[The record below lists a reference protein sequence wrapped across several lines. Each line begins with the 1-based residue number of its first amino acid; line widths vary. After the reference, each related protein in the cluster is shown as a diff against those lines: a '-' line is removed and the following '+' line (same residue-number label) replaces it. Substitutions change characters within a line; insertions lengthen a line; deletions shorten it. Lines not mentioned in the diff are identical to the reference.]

1 MTIKVRVSFTD
12 DAGYPETLTSEAT
25 AAVTAAANTPDDQG
39 MTIKVTVSFTDDAG
53 YPETL
58 TSLATATVTAADNTP
73 ATGAPTI
80 TGTAEVGQT
89 LTAATTAIMDADG
102 LISVRYTYQWIRVA
116 TDTPET
122 NISEATA
129 STYTLVAADQGT
141 TIKVRVSF
149 TDDAGNAEALTSE
162 ATTAVA
168 ATDNNFA
175 TGAPTITGTAQV
187 GQTLTAGTT
196 AIMDADGLTSV
207 RYTYQWIRVD
217 DTTETNIS
225 GATASTY
232 TLVAADQGKTI
243 KVTVSFTDNAGYAET
258 LTSAATAAARVVM
271 VAPSTVRAWTSRFG
285 RTVATHVTDAVGER
299 LRQSP
304 GEDSQV
310 TVGGYRLPLGR
321 HAAGA
326 ADPDA
331 TEPETTTD
339 RLASLLTGLVGRVL
353 GLAAPQGGNGTD
365 PRVDEPD
372 PRLGQSQPLQLPTIR
387 LRDVLLGSS
396 FRLAL
401 GDDDAAPGD
410 LRLTA
415 WGRVAGTQFSGRDGA
430 LTLDGNVLTGTV
442 GVDSAWDRWL
452 TGVAVSH
459 SLGGGSF
466 TGDRAGDFDSS
477 TLTSLHPYLRYAFNE
492 RVDVWSVL
500 GYGWGDMTL
509 EPGTGGTL
517 ETDTTL
523 LMGAFGGRGI
533 LLSAPDNA
541 GFQLATRT
549 DAMLTRMTSG
559 AVAGLA
565 ATDAEAHRLRLVLEG
580 TREVTWPEGQR
591 VTPTVELGVRHD
603 WGDAETGFGLELGGR
618 VQYADPGHGLTIEV
632 AVRGLLA
639 HEDSDYKEWGASGTI
654 RIDPGPTGQG
664 LSLTLAPTW
673 GAASSG
679 IESLWA
685 RQTTAGLAP
694 QGTRSAPTGRL
705 NAEVSYGVAAPFGT
719 GLLTPYVGTVL
730 TDGAARTYRVG
741 TRLELTGGWTT
752 GVTLSLEGQR
762 QEPVGPQ
769 PIYQGLQFQAAWG
782 F

>member
-1 MTIKVRVSFTD
+1 MTADQGKTIKVKVSFTD
-12 DAGYPETLTSEAT
+12 DAS
-25 AAVTAAANTPDDQG
+25 
-39 MTIKVTVSFTDDAG
+39 
-53 YPETL
+53 
-58 TSLATATVTAADNTP
+58 
-73 ATGAPTI
+73 
-80 TGTAEVGQT
+80 
-89 LTAATTAIMDADG
+89 
-102 LISVRYTYQWIRVA
+102 
-116 TDTPET
+116 
-122 NISEATA
+122 
-129 STYTLVAADQGT
+129 
-141 TIKVRVSF
+141 
-149 TDDAGNAEALTSE
+149 NAEALTSE
-162 ATTAVA
+162 ATTTVTTAGS
-168 ATDNNFA
+168 TPA

-196 AIMDADGLTSV
+196 AIRDADGLTTPG
-207 RYTYQWIRVD
+207 YTYQWIRVD
-217 DTTETNIS
+217 DNTETNIS

-243 KVTVSFTDNAGYAET
+243 KVTVSFTDDAGYAET

-304 GEDSQV
+304 EQDSQV

-353 GLAAPQGGNGTD
+353 GLAAPQGGDGTD

-410 LRLTA
+410 MRLTA

>member
-1 MTIKVRVSFTD
+1 MDTDGLTSVTYTYQWIRVDTGDETDIGAMTSTYTLVEADEGMTIKVTVSFTD
-12 DAGYPETLTSEAT
+12 DAGNAETLTSAAT
-25 AAVTAAANTPDDQG
+25 ATVTTADSTPATGAPTITGTAQVGEILTAETAAIMDTDGLTSVTYTYQWIRVDTGDETDIGAMTSTYTLVEADQG

-53 YPETL
+53 NAETL
-58 TSLATATVTAADNTP
+58 TSAATATVTTADSTP
-73 ATGAPTI
+73 
-80 TGTAEVGQT
+80 
-89 LTAATTAIMDADG
+89 
-102 LISVRYTYQWIRVA
+102 
-116 TDTPET
+116 
-122 NISEATA
+122 
-129 STYTLVAADQGT
+129 
-141 TIKVRVSF
+141 
-149 TDDAGNAEALTSE
+149 
-162 ATTAVA
+162 
-168 ATDNNFA
+168 A

-187 GQTLTAGTT
+187 GQTLTAGIT
-196 AIMDADGLTSV
+196 AIRDANGLIGVS
-207 RYTYQWIRVD
+207 YTYQWIRVD

-232 TLVAADQGKTI
+232 MLVAADEGKTI
-243 KVTVSFTDNAGYAET
+243 KVTVSFTDDAGYAET
-258 LTSAATAAARVVM
+258 LTSAATAAARVLM

-321 HAAGA
+321 HAAGG

-339 RLASLLTGLVGRVL
+339 RLASLLTGLAGRVL
-353 GLAAPQGGNGTD
+353 GLAAPQGGDGT
-365 PRVDEPD
+365 D
-372 PRLGQSQPLQLPTIR
+372 PRLGQSQPLQPPTIR

-410 LRLTA
+410 MRLTA

-466 TGDRAGDFDSS
+466 TGDGGGDFDSS

>member
-1 MTIKVRVSFTD
+1 MTT
-12 DAGYPETLTSEAT
+12 GWTS
-25 AAVTAAANTPDDQG
+25 
-39 MTIKVTVSFTDDAG
+39 
-53 YPETL
+53 
-58 TSLATATVTAADNTP
+58 
-73 ATGAPTI
+73 PTY
-80 TGTAEVGQT
+80 A
-89 LTAATTAIMDADG
+89 
-102 LISVRYTYQWIRVA
+102 YQWIRVA
-116 TDTPET
+116 TDNTET
-122 NISEATA
+122 NISGATA
-129 STYTLVAADQGT
+129 STHTLVTADLGT
-141 TIKVRVSF
+141 TIKVKVSF
-149 TDDAGNAEALTSE
+149 TDDANNAEALTS
-162 ATTAVA
+162 AATATVTTAGS
-168 ATDNNFA
+168 TPA

-187 GQTLTAGTT
+187 GQTLTAGIT
-196 AIMDADGLTSV
+196 AIRDADGLTTPG
-207 RYTYQWIRVD
+207 YTYQWIRVD
-217 DTTETNIS
+217 GGTETNIS

-243 KVTVSFTDNAGYAET
+243 KVRVSFTDDASNAET
-258 LTSAATAAARVVM
+258 LTSTATAAATITL
-271 VAPSTVRAWTSRFG
+271 VAPSTLRAWTSRFG

-353 GLAAPQGGNGTD
+353 GLAAPQGG
-365 PRVDEPD
+365 DEPD
-372 PRLGQSQPLQLPTIR
+372 PRLGQSQPLQPPTIR

-477 TLTSLHPYLRYAFNE
+477 TLTSVHPYLRYAFNE

-500 GYGWGDMTL
+500 GYGRGDLTL

-618 VQYADPGHGLTIEV
+618 VQYADPSHGLTIEV

-654 RIDPGPTGQG
+654 RIDPGPTGQ
-664 LSLTLAPTW
+664 
-673 GAASSG
+673 AS
-679 IESLWA
+679 
-685 RQTTAGLAP
+685 P
-694 QGTRSAPTGRL
+694 
-705 NAEVSYGVAAPFGT
+705 
-719 GLLTPYVGTVL
+719 
-730 TDGAARTYRVG
+730 
-741 TRLELTGGWTT
+741 
-752 GVTLSLEGQR
+752 
-762 QEPVGPQ
+762 
-769 PIYQGLQFQAAWG
+769 
-782 F
+782 